1 MTGIR
6 KQKEKLK
13 SEAEILVF
21 EEIPKILTQL
31 NELINNNKFQVSLDE
46 DFVKVVIT
54 EKSGEK
60 GLKNKTIDDLIE
72 IFRPIVMQFDQNV
85 KLLKVV
91 LLLMV
96 DEFKQ
101 GRDPYDSVVRL
112 TAYDFDS
119 ADKFADRALEDIWKY
134 FQSRSDI
141 VLKIVDKP
149 ENEELR
155 TCLIELDLS
164 FIHKLKLSLVQT
176 RNYYI
181 QLHSKFNVIS
191 KAINLALNPANIS
204 LLSSKYL
211 N

>member
-1 MTGIR
+1 MTDI
-6 KQKEKLK
+6 KEQKEKLK

-21 EEIPKILTQL
+21 EELPKILTQL

-46 DFVKVVIT
+46 DFAKDVIT
-54 EKSGEK
+54 ENTGEK
-60 GLKNKTIDDLIE
+60 DLKNETIVDLIE
-72 IFRPIVMQFDQNV
+72 MVRPLVMRFDQNV

-112 TAYDFDS
+112 NAYDFDS
-119 ADKFADRALEDIWKY
+119 ADKFADRALEDIWRY

-149 ENEELR
+149 ENEDLR
-155 TCLIELDLS
+155 TSLKELDLS
-164 FIHKLKLSLVQT
+164 FIHKLKFNLVQT

-181 QLHSKFNVIS
+181 QLHSKFNTIT
-191 KAINLALNPANIS
+191 KAINLALNPANNS

-211 N
+211 K

>member
-1 MTGIR
+1 MTDI
-6 KQKEKLK
+6 KEQKEKLK

-31 NELINNNKFQVSLDE
+31 IELINNNKFHLSLDE
-46 DFVKVVIT
+46 DFAKDVIT
-54 EKSGEK
+54 ENTGEK

-72 IFRPIVMQFDQNV
+72 MVRPLLMQFDQNV
-85 KLLKVV
+85 KLIKVV

-101 GRDPYDSVVRL
+101 GRDPYDRIVRL
-112 TAYDFDS
+112 NAYDFDS
-119 ADKFADRALEDIWKY
+119 ADKFADRALEEIWKY

-141 VLKIVDKP
+141 VLKIIDKP
-149 ENEELR
+149 ENEDLR
-155 TCLIELDLS
+155 TSLIELDLS
-164 FIHKLKLSLVQT
+164 FIHKLKLDLVQT

-181 QLHSKFNVIS
+181 QLHSKFNTIS
-191 KAINLALNPANIS
+191 KAINLALNPANNS

-211 N
+211 K